1 MVPPEQPI
9 VVSVAGY
16 KLGFWALIAIVYALL
31 CMSVGFTVGS
41 LTNRPS
47 LRIENYNSSGDL
59 FDGISSG
66 LEQPL
71 AVPSISIPK
80 RHAKKTASR

>member
-1 MVPPEQPI
+1 MNDPNAPI
-9 VVSVAGY
+9 VISVAGY
-16 KLGFWALIAIVYALL
+16 KFGFWVLVAIIYALL
-31 CMSVGFTVGS
+31 CMSVGFMVGS